1 MNKKN
6 GTKVFI
12 GGIAPETTIDTVR
25 SYFEMFGMISHC
37 KIEVGKR
44 QLIHKGYGYVT
55 VPDIRV
61 VNRIIGQ
68 DHHIDGKRIDVE
80 IAKKKIRKEK
90 PIEDNSEAIKKE
102 EIHQTCPPLKQ
113 IKQLDRNIISFQGHM
128 RKYFERSAGI
138 QDKPRASKLS
148 KFQDASGIQVQSKKK
163 HSVPCQSIKAICIQQ
178 EDQEMI
184 SGSIKVQKKQN
195 DLHDQ
200 ELLTQNFKSS
210 KVKNRSD
217 SKSRRSSR
225 ITEVIRDLDHQIDGL
240 RLKPNSSYSSKVRS
254 SR

>member
-12 GGIAPETTIDTVR
+12 GGIAPETTIDSVR

-68 DHHIDGKRIDVE
+68 DHHIDGKRVDVE
-80 IAKKKIRKEK
+80 IAKKKIKKEK
-90 PIEDNSEAIKKE
+90 QIEDNSEAIKKE
-102 EIHQTCPPLKQ
+102 EIHQICPQ
-113 IKQLDRNIISFQGHM
+113 IKQTRQLDRNIISFQGHM
-128 RKYFERSAGI
+128 RKYFERPAGI

-178 EDQEMI
+178 EDQEMS
-184 SGSIKVQKKQN
+184 SGSIKVQKKQF
-195 DLHDQ
+195 DLLDQ
-200 ELLTQNFKSS
+200 ALLTQNFKSS
-210 KVKNRSD
+210 KVNSRSD
-217 SKSRRSSR
+217 SKSRLSSR
-225 ITEVIRDLDHQIDGL
+225 ITQLIRDLDHQIDGI
-240 RLKPNSSYSSKVRS
+240 RFNPNRSYISRVRA